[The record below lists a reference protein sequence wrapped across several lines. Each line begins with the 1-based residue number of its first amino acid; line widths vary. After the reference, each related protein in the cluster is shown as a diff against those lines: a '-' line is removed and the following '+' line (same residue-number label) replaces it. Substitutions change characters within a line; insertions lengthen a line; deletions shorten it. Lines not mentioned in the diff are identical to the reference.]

1 MIVNEQAV
9 NASEFSEAYKKLCI
23 RLGMLPEELGTGQMS
38 RTMAYNTDFPNKKSL
53 TKLARKLYGDPKK
66 VQQKYAKIILG
77 RAGGSS

>member
-1 MIVNEQAV
+1 MSFNEKTF

-38 RTMAYNTDFPNKKSL
+38 RTMAYKTDFEGKKEM
-53 TKLARKLYGDPKK
+53 TKIARKAWGDPKK

>member
-1 MIVNEQAV
+1 MKINELTF
-9 NASEFSEAYKKLCI
+9 NASEINEAYKKLCI

-38 RTMAYNTDFPNKKSL
+38 RTMAYNTDFPNKKKL

-66 VQQKYAKIILG
+66 VQRKYAKIILG